1 MLKANSGS
9 QEADRVN
16 TSTEGIIPSQMMNP
30 RGDGLM
36 NKKKS
41 DWSGG
46 QAGISRVGHN
56 MAMQRIDLSKLHGE
70 NPRNWIRKCKNFFK
84 LNYNIPV
91 QQWVELASL
100 YLDGKAKIWFE
111 GFLYAGENLAIW
123 EEFTRALCI
132 RFGNGEN
139 VVEELNKL
147 AQDKSV
153 DEYVER
159 FEELKSLMNALIP
172 F

>member
-1 MLKANSGS
+1 
-9 QEADRVN
+9 
-16 TSTEGIIPSQMMNP
+16 
-30 RGDGLM
+30 
-36 NKKKS
+36 
-41 DWSGG
+41 
-46 QAGISRVGHN
+46 
-56 MAMQRIDLSKLHGE
+56 MAMQRIDLSNLHGE

-84 LNYNIPV
+84 LNYIPA

-147 AQDKSV
+147 AQF
-153 DEYVER
+153 ER